1 MIRQT
6 NVVHNLIAFHLTTLR
21 CSFRITQL
29 PAFADEW
36 HMSITSSAQKSTGL
50 YNLSSLLHHCSQ
62 NPTPLYFKPSFASP
76 CIHSPLL
83 SSVHHM
89 PHMGRL
95 QDLKQTCTSIHDP
108 SIHPHASG
116 VHKLPLTVGA
126 LYFESKL
133 ICP

>member
-62 NPTPLYFKPSFASP
+62 RILPHFISNRVLHHPVFIPPS
-76 CIHSPLL
+76 SPLFI
-83 SSVHHM
+83 
-89 PHMGRL
+89 
-95 QDLKQTCTSIHDP
+95 TCRTWGDYRTLNKRAHP